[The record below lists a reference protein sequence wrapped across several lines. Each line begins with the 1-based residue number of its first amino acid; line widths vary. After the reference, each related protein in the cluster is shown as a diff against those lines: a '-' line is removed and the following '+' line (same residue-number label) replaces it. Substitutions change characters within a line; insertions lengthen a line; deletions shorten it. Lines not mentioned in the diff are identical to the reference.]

1 MRDEDLPEAPA
12 DAARDAGAAGRL
24 RRLFSGSS
32 LTARALRSS
41 ALTVTSFGF
50 SQGMRLL
57 SNLVLTRLLFP
68 EAFGLMGLVTVFMIG
83 LMMFSDLGISQAIAQ
98 SRRGDEPDFLNTA
111 WTLQILRGLALFAA
125 GCAIAWPVSA
135 FYGEPVL
142 FGMLLIAS
150 TQFLVSGLMP
160 TRRETANR
168 HLLIGRVTIL
178 EMIAQAVAL
187 AILVALAFW
196 LRSVWA
202 LVIGSVI
209 GVIVQVVVISLFLPG
224 PRNRL
229 RWEREA
235 IHELVHFGK
244 WIFFSTICGFLLTQG
259 DKLILGKYLPLDAFG
274 IYSIGYFLGSF
285 PMTLG
290 IVAIVRLLIPIYR
303 DRPPA
308 ASRQN
313 FLALRRMRVAV
324 TGGLMTMIA
333 VLALIGVWLVELL
346 YDARYH
352 DAGAIVVL
360 VACIQI
366 PVIIGLTY
374 DHAALAAGDS
384 KRFFFVSAIRAA
396 LMLTGLFLGVQAGG
410 LTGALL
416 GQGLAILAAYPA
428 LVWLSTRVGAWDP
441 AHDLGFA
448 VTGILV
454 TAAALWWNW
463 EAIAR
468 LVA

>member
-1 MRDEDLPEAPA
+1 MRDDHPPEPPAPA
-12 DAARDAGAAGRL
+12 GTDARGVGRL
-24 RRLFSGSS
+24 RRLLTGSS

-50 SQGMRLL
+50 SQGLRLL

-68 EAFGLMGLVTVFMIG
+68 EAFGLMALVTVFMIG

-111 WTLQILRGLALFAA
+111 WTLQILRGIALFAA
-125 GCAIAWPVSA
+125 GCAIAYPVSVV
-135 FYGEPVL
+135 YGEPVL

-168 HLLIGRVTIL
+168 HLMIGRVTVL
-178 EMIAQAVAL
+178 EMVAQAIGLAIMVAL
-187 AILVALAFW
+187 AYW

-209 GVIVQVVVISLFLPG
+209 GVVVQVVVISLFLPG
-224 PRNRL
+224 PRNHF
-229 RWEREA
+229 RWERDA
-235 IHELVHFGK
+235 VHELVHFGK

-259 DKLILGKYLPLDAFG
+259 DKLILGKFLPLDAFG
-274 IYSIGYFLGSF
+274 VYNIGYFLGSF
-285 PMTLG
+285 PMMLG
-290 IVAIVRLLIPIYR
+290 MVAIVRLLIPIYR

-313 FLALRRMRVAV
+313 FLALRKMRVAV
-324 TGGLMTMIA
+324 TGGLLSMIA
-333 VLALIGVWLVELL
+333 VFALIGVWLVELL

-384 KRFFFVSAIRAA
+384 KRFFFVSATKAA

-416 GQGLAILAAYPA
+416 GQGIAILAAYPA
-428 LVWLSTRVGAWDP
+428 LVWLSRRVGAWDP
-441 AHDLGFA
+441 VHDLGFA
-448 VTGILV
+448 GIGILV
-454 TAAALWWNW
+454 TAAAIWWNW
-463 EAIAR
+463 EAISA
-468 LVA
+468 LPA

>member
-1 MRDEDLPEAPA
+1 MRDDNPPEPPA
-12 DAARDAGAAGRL
+12 GAGPDAAVAGRL
-24 RRLFSGSS
+24 RRLLSGSS
-32 LTARALRSS
+32 LTARVLRSS
-41 ALTVTSFGF
+41 ALTVTSFGV
-50 SQGMRLL
+50 SQGLRLL

-111 WTLQILRGLALFAA
+111 WTLQILRGIMLFAA

-150 TQFLVSGLMP
+150 TQFLVSSVMP

-168 HLLIGRVTIL
+168 HLMIGRVTIL
-178 EMIAQAVAL
+178 EIVAQAIGLV
-187 AILVALAFW
+187 IMVALAFW

-209 GVIVQVVVISLFLPG
+209 NVIVQVVVISLFLPG
-224 PRNRL
+224 PQNRL
-229 RWEREA
+229 RLEREA
-235 IHELVHFGK
+235 ALELVHFGK

-259 DKLILGKYLPLDAFG
+259 DKLILGKFLPLDAFG
-274 IYSIGYFLGSF
+274 IYNIGYFLGSF
-285 PMTLG
+285 PMMLG
-290 IVAIVRLLIPIYR
+290 TTAIVRLLIPIYR
-303 DRPPA
+303 ERPPA

-324 TGGLMTMIA
+324 TAGLMLMIA
-333 VLALIGVWLVELL
+333 VVALIGVWLVDLL

-352 DAGAIVVL
+352 DAGAVVVL
-360 VACIQI
+360 VACTQI

-384 KRFFFVSAIRAA
+384 RRFFFVTAIRAA

-416 GQGLAILAAYPA
+416 GQGLAVLAAYPA
-428 LVWLSTRVGAWDP
+428 LVWLSSRVGAWDP
-441 AHDLGFA
+441 VHDFGFA
-448 VTGILV
+448 LVGILV
-454 TAAALWWNW
+454 TAGAIWWNW

-468 LVA
+468 LAA